1 MFDEARHWGS
11 RALTNHRVTP
21 LSTGNC
27 DNESAGM
34 ASRELTRPYTP
45 SPPLRA
51 LYAHFFDRI
60 QVDPEWASSVRQ
72 WAGQGRVVYILRS
85 LNFIDFLALDHLTKR
100 YNLPQIRFVND
111 LGLWILKPFGRGFLG
126 SLLSNGVTPAAEL
139 KDALSRPGGSA
150 ALFLK
155 RPPNVLDLASRSVSG
170 GRGLRV
176 GEDLMAAL
184 IQLQREQDAPI
195 YLVPQ
200 TFVWTKRPDTRGTGS
215 LDWVLGPREWPSPAR
230 VVAQL
235 LSNYGK
241 VTLRAGEPLN
251 LKPFLEECG
260 NLRDSQVQNRAVYT
274 LLRRIER
281 ERRSI
286 LGPAGKPPDRVRQEI
301 LKSQRFRAQLK
312 KLAPTADAEKE
323 ALHNADQML
332 REMQALP
339 DGATHGALDVV
350 LGKIFERIYA
360 GIDIDE
366 AGIARLRALAKESSL
381 VLLPSHKSHI
391 DYLVVSYV
399 FYKAGLPLPLI
410 VAGDNLSFFPMGTI
424 FRHAGA
430 FFIRRS
436 FRGDKLYPAVVDAY
450 VRRLIR
456 DGYSIEVFLEGGRSR
471 TGKLLPPKLGI
482 LSMLVHAAMSLEE
495 KPVHFVPISIGYER
509 IIETESFHL
518 ESSGGEKTKEDATG
532 LLSATE
538 ILLHRYGRLNL
549 QFGKSFTLAD
559 MATELGFRA
568 LKELSPKQTRTLTTR
583 LANRVVDEINRV
595 TAVTPGP
602 LVAMALLNHHRRGL
616 SHDKLLKHCDRLH
629 GALTQMEARVGP
641 ALATNTGVLRPDAV
655 REAAQMFVDAGMVE
669 VHSASE
675 LLTGRRRR
683 KARAGTGMVYTI
695 VEDRRVELDTS
706 KNMLLHFFVERSLVA
721 SSMLPPHDG
730 PLTVSLLKERT
741 QYLMTVLKHEFR
753 FRSDREFDALFE
765 QTLEDMR
772 DRQELTA
779 SEQGHIGAGAGG
791 DGWSGQ
797 KWLLVYA
804 SMLKNFIE
812 SYVIVLRSLAA
823 LVREP
828 MTDKELL
835 KVALATGQR
844 MYLAGEIERREAVSK
859 FVMENAIASFVE
871 QGILRPNG
879 GELRLADEWCSE
891 AQLGQAAQRLLGYT
905 DREGML

>member
-1 MFDEARHWGS
+1 M
-11 RALTNHRVTP
+11 RASKRLTNHRVPP
-21 LSTGNC
+21 LSIANY
-27 DNESAGM
+27 DNDPVGM
-34 ASRELTRPYTP
+34 ARRELTRPYTP

-60 QVDPEWASSVRQ
+60 QVDPDWATSVRQ
-72 WAGQGRVVYILRS
+72 WAAEGTVVYILRS

-100 YNLPQIRFVND
+100 YHLPQIHFVND
-111 LGLWILKPFGRGFLG
+111 VGLWVLHPLGRGFLRG
-126 SLLSNGVTPAAEL
+126 VLRNGVTPADEL
-139 KDALSRPGGSA
+139 KDALNRPGGSA

-170 GRGLRV
+170 GRGLKM

-184 IQLQREQDAPI
+184 IQLQREREQPI
-195 YLVPQ
+195 FLVPQ
-200 TFVWTKRPDTRGTGS
+200 VFVWTKRPDTRGTGS

-241 VTLRAGEPLN
+241 VTLRSGEPLN
-251 LKPFLEECG
+251 LKPFLNESG
-260 NLRDSQVQNRAVYT
+260 ALRDAQVLNRAVYT
-274 LLRRIER
+274 MLRRIER
-281 ERRSI
+281 ERRAI

-301 LKSQRFRAQLK
+301 LKSQRFRTQLK
-312 KLAPTADAEKE
+312 KLAPTPDAEKE

-360 GIDIDE
+360 GIDVDE
-366 AGIARLRALAKESSL
+366 EGIQRLRALIKEGSL
-381 VLLPSHKSHI
+381 ILLPSHKSHI

-399 FYKAGLPLPLI
+399 FYKWGLPLPLI
-410 VAGDNLSFFPMGTI
+410 VAGDNLSFFPMGPI

-471 TGKLLPPKLGI
+471 TGKLLQPKLGI
-482 LSMLVHAAMSLEE
+482 LSMLVHSALSLENR
-495 KPVHFVPISIGYER
+495 KLHFVPISIGYER
-509 IIETESFHL
+509 IIETESYHH
-518 ESSGGEKTKEDATG
+518 EISGGEKTKEDATG

-538 ILLHRYGRLNL
+538 ILRHRYGRLNL
-549 QFGKSFTLAD
+549 QFGKTFTLD
-559 MATELGFRA
+559 DISRELGFA
-568 LKELSPKQTRTLTTR
+568 SPSGLSPKQSRTLTTR
-583 LANRVVDEINRV
+583 LAQRVMDEINGV

-616 SHDKLLKHCDRLH
+616 SHDKLLRHCDRLH
-629 GALTQMEARVGP
+629 GALSEMGARVGP
-641 ALATNTGVLRPDAV
+641 ALANSTRVLRPDAV
-655 REAAQMFVDAGMVE
+655 REAAQMFADAGMIE
-669 VHSASE
+669 VHSANE
-675 LLTGRRRR
+675 LLTGKGRRR
-683 KARAGTGMVYTI
+683 ARAGSGMVYTL

-706 KNMLLHFFVERSLVA
+706 KNMILHFFAERAMLASAMRPAHDAPMSEAELRERS
-721 SSMLPPHDG
+721 
-730 PLTVSLLKERT
+730 T
-741 QYLMTVLKHEFR
+741 YLANLLKHEFLSQDPAQR
-753 FRSDREFDALFE
+753 FDQVLAV
-765 QTLEDMR
+765 MVN
-772 DRQELTA
+772 RQELVVTDT
-779 SEQGHIGAGAGG
+779 GDVVAGPGR

-812 SYVIVLRSLAA
+812 SYFIVLRSLVV
-823 LVREP
+823 LVGGP
-828 MTDKELL
+828 MTEKELL

-844 MYLAGEIERREAVSK
+844 MYLAGEVERREAVSK
-859 FVMENAIASFVE
+859 FVMENAILSYLE
-871 QGILRPNG
+871 QGILRPRG
-879 GELRLADEWCSE
+879 GEVQLADDWASE
-891 AQLGQAAQRLLGYT
+891 ATLMQAAQRVRGYT
-905 DREGML
+905 DREGVL